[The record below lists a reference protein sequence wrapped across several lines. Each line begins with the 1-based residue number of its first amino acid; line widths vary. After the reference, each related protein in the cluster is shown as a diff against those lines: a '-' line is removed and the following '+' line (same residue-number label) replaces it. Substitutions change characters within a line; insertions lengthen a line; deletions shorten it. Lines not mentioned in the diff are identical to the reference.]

1 MVHPPVESLDSAV
14 NLGDAVTWVN
24 LEMEKQKQNQEI
36 NQEECRKVLS
46 ARPGCNEFLLDRPVI
61 VWELMF
67 LLVVLV
73 VFLKKKIF
81 FFLKWLRK
89 KHILSQWF
97 NYAMGECKG
106 THECNLIC

>member
-24 LEMEKQKQNQEI
+24 LEMEKQNQEI

-73 VFLKKKIF
+73 VFFKKKTF
-81 FFLKWLRK
+81 FFEMAAEETYIEPVVQLR
-89 KHILSQWF
+89 
-97 NYAMGECKG
+97 NG
-106 THECNLIC
+106 